1 MGSVKTKLE
10 CSRITEG
17 VRFSKPVFFND
28 GKNMFLAA
36 GCPAKKYHLDALKRW
51 EIPFLWTD
59 GSEVEDIPE
68 LPAEEFS
75 EPIVTRPESP
85 KNLEKT
91 ASPSLS
97 SEEVDMSSFDRPR
110 ESADGYVRPK
120 AVSYAA
126 PRKPKVDR
134 SSEEEVNIEDFIENF
149 DEL

>member
-1 MGSVKTKLE
+1 
-10 CSRITEG
+10 
-17 VRFSKPVFFND
+17 
-28 GKNMFLAA
+28 MFLAA

-97 SEEVDMSSFDRPR
+97 SEEVDMSSFDRPK